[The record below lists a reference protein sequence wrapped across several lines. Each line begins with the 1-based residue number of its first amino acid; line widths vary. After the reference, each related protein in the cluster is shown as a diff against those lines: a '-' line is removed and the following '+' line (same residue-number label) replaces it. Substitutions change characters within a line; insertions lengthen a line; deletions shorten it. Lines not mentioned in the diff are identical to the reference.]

1 MNKKRMSKVMIIV
14 GVLVLYTVST
24 LGAAFKDVP
33 TSHWAYTAVTDMQK
47 RGIMLSNSAGA
58 FLPSG
63 TMNYF
68 EIADVMAKAT
78 GYVDVNINK
87 NVEAAFK
94 AQVLKNYETQ
104 KPILTAFQTKFK
116 SWDKRYNEQI
126 AYLLGRGYL
135 KQQELDKFITIGTGQ
150 IETKN
155 TVTKQELTVLIV
167 RILGKEE
174 TAKATYKVSGFSDDG
189 LILVANKPYIG
200 YLKASGLVTA
210 DARGNYNPNTE
221 VSRALCAKMLSD
233 ALTSKEKNTLVVPP
247 VATPTSG
254 LVTVTKVTLKSESES
269 GTEYWVMVTKAGK
282 TDFYAIKSTIKV
294 SDKEGQEVVIKDI
307 PANTEAII
315 TTTLQGTQ
323 KYIASM
329 KLQSLVSETPTTS
342 NMTVINGTIARI
354 GINGDLSIFLP
365 DGKTKMYL
373 MDSKCVI
380 TLDGLDALI
389 EDISEDDTVLAT
401 IVSNDIIKLQ
411 VKTAGTVTSTGDLT
425 DGEVT
430 SKEIKVA
437 GYVLSVKKGTKTS
450 ELIVDEKV
458 TIKRNSKAAD
468 FEDIRIGD
476 QIKVVK
482 EKDDIIELSAV
493 GTKTSV
499 TGQVKAVYIAAVP
512 EVTLKTENG
521 TKSFIINQN
530 TEIYDNNERE
540 NVFLRDIR
548 LGQEVEILIDSK
560 EVISLVIQKNTST
573 IKYKGIIQA
582 IGKKSAYIDVIV
594 DYDPISENSKV
605 IKRVQVPLEVAIELD
620 GKQEHRSV
628 FDVGMDI
635 VITYK
640 YMEDSIPEKILIIE

>member
-411 VKTAGTVTSTGDLT
+411 VKTAGTVTNTGDLT